1 MIRLWPAESDADLEA
16 WRHVRMAVVPNERV
30 PSVEELRRLE
40 TPDWLLLLAELDGE
54 LAGSGY
60 ASRSEMTGLGSLA
73 PRVLPEARRRGVGTA
88 LLEALAAHVA
98 GLGFAEANTTVG
110 DDASLA
116 FAGRFG
122 WREVDRQVE
131 QVRTIG
137 REEPPLV
144 PDGVELATLAERPDL
159 STAVYTQVAAEAIAD
174 IPVSPP
180 LEVSLEDWERGWIS
194 LPEGTFLALSGGE
207 VVGCAGL
214 LLDPDRPDRA
224 EHSLT
229 AVRRDWR
236 GSGIAKALKQATIA
250 WAAENGIRELY
261 TWTQRGNESMQRLNE
276 RLGYVVRNWCTSV
289 RGPVSLR

>member
-1 MIRLWPAESDADLEA
+1 VISLRAAESDLDLEA
-16 WRHVRMAVVPNERV
+16 WRRVRMVVVPNERAA
-30 PSVEELRRLE
+30 PVEELRRME
-40 TPDWLLLLAELDGE
+40 TQDRLLLLAELEGE

-73 PRVLPEARRRGVGTA
+73 PRVLPEARRRGVGTT

-110 DDASLA
+110 DDPSLA
-116 FAGRFG
+116 FAERFG

-131 QVRTIG
+131 HVRTIG
-137 REEPPLV
+137 REEPAV
-144 PDGVELATLAERPDL
+144 APDGVELVTLAELPDL
-159 STAVYTQVAAEAIAD
+159 STAVYTEVAAEAIAD

-180 LEVSLEDWERGWIS
+180 LEVSLEDWERGWVS
-194 LPEGTFLALSGGE
+194 LPEGTFLALAGGE

-214 LLDPDRPDRA
+214 LRDPDRPDRA

-229 AVRRDWR
+229 AVRRDLR
-236 GSGIAKALKQATIA
+236 GRGIAKALKQATIA

-261 TWTQRGNESMQRLNE
+261 TWTQCGNESMQRLNE
-276 RLGYVVRNWCTSV
+276 RLGYVVRSWCSSV